1 MSQAPSSDR
10 AQQAAPAGITAS
22 RVVGKALPR
31 IDAAAKVTGA
41 AAYTA
46 DNGFIGL
53 VHAWP
58 VSATI
63 ASGTLT
69 ALDTRAAQAM
79 PGVIAV
85 FHRANIGPLYRA
97 SSAADAKV
105 DETRP
110 PFEDDVI
117 RYYGQYVAVVVANT
131 VEQARAAAARVGVT
145 YSASPPALDRELLAT
160 GNFDKPPERKSL
172 RGDPDLAL
180 KTAQVVID
188 ATYGTPVETHNPIEL
203 HATVAQYD
211 GESFTLYETSQAV
224 VNHRNVLA
232 QMLGVGTEQVR
243 VVTKYL
249 GSGFGGKL
257 WPWPQSALAAACAR
271 NLRRPVKLVLTRQMM
286 FHSAG
291 HRPVT
296 QQRVRLGAEAGG
308 RLTALR
314 HEYANH
320 TSLGDDYTE
329 NCGEATPFLYST
341 PHLAVSSALVRRNVG
356 TPTAMRGP
364 GAVPGLFAIES
375 AMDELALK
383 LGMDPVQLRV
393 INEPTQDE
401 SKGLPFSSRHLKECL
416 LTGAERFGWAARTP
430 GIGSMRRDGLVLG
443 WGVAAASW
451 SARRQDTEVTVE
463 LRQDGSARVAC
474 ATQDIGTGTSTVLAQ
489 IASHVIGIPVA
500 RIQVVLGDT
509 ALPPGPVSGG
519 SMVTASVTPATLMA
533 ARNAVG
539 ALLDAAVKAPG
550 VFRGRRADTLELV
563 DGNVRI
569 RGSRDALRMADVLRA
584 ARLQSVSGRGRASGT
599 QDEADARFSF
609 HSFGAQFAEVTW
621 QPAIAQLRVSRVVT
635 VIDGGRIINPLTA
648 RNQIQGAVVMGV
660 GMALLEE
667 TVHDARS
674 GRPVND
680 NFADYLVCTA
690 PDLPLLDVTFLEY
703 PDFHLDELGARG
715 VGEIGLAGVAAAI
728 TNAVHHATG
737 VRVRNLPVRIEDLLQ
752 AQAG

>member
-1 MSQAPSSDR
+1 MSESPEGGGDDR
-10 AQQAAPAGITAS
+10 PAAITAS
-22 RVVGKALPR
+22 RVVGKSMPR
-31 IDAAAKVTGA
+31 IDATTKVAGS

-46 DNGFIGL
+46 DHDFIGL
-53 VHAWP
+53 VHACP
-58 VSATI
+58 VGATI

-69 ALDTRAAQAM
+69 SLDTRAAESM

-85 FHRANIGPLYRA
+85 FHRANIGPLYRV
-97 SSAADAKV
+97 SAEQGAKV
-105 DETRP
+105 DESRP
-110 PFEDDVI
+110 PFEDDVV

-131 VEQARAAAARVGVT
+131 VEQARDAASKVVAT
-145 YSASPPALDRELLAT
+145 YSAAAPALDEELLAT
-160 GNFDKPPERKSL
+160 GTFDKAPERKSL

-180 KTAQVVID
+180 KTAPVVID
-188 ATYGTPVETHNPIEL
+188 ATYGTPEETHNPIEL

-211 GESFTLYETSQAV
+211 GESFTLHETSQAV

-232 QMLGVGTEQVR
+232 QMLGVGVEQVR
-243 VVTKYL
+243 VVTKFL

-291 HRPVT
+291 HRAVT
-296 QQRVRLGAEAGG
+296 RQRVRLGADAEG
-308 RLTALR
+308 RLVALR
-314 HEYANH
+314 HDYANH
-320 TSLGDDYTE
+320 TSMSDDYTE

-341 PHLAVSSALVRRNVG
+341 PHLAVTSALVRRNVG

-383 LGMDPVQLRV
+383 LGMDPVKLRV
-393 INEPTQDE
+393 LNEPQMDE
-401 SKGLPFSSRHLKECL
+401 SKGIPFSSRHLKECL
-416 LTGAERFGWAARTP
+416 LTGAERFGWADRTA
-430 GIGSMRRDGLVLG
+430 GIGSMRRDGLVVG

-489 IASHVIGIPVA
+489 IASHVTGVPVA
-500 RIQVVLGDT
+500 RVQVVLGDT

-533 ARNAVG
+533 ARNAVE
-539 ALLDAAVKAPG
+539 ALLGTASRTPG
-550 VFRGRRADTLELV
+550 PFRGRRADSLELV
-563 DGNVRI
+563 EGSVRI
-569 RGSRDALRMADVLRA
+569 RGTREAMPIADVLRA
-584 ARLQSVSGRGRASGT
+584 ARVQSVSGRGRASGT
-599 QDEADARFSF
+599 QDEPDARFSF

-621 QPAIAQLRVSRVVT
+621 QPDIARLRVSRVAT

-667 TVHDARS
+667 TVHDPRS

-680 NFADYLVCTA
+680 NLADYLVCTA
-690 PDLPLLDVTFLEY
+690 SDLPLLDVAFLQY

-715 VGEIGLAGVAAAI
+715 IGEIGLAGVAAAI

-737 VRVRNLPVRIEDLLQ
+737 VRVRKLPVRIEDLLAQPQ
-752 AQAG
+752 A